1 MNYRDSIKPII
12 DRVMALIGLI
22 VLSPI
27 FLLTIVLLAIANRG
41 QVFFVQPRPGKDE
54 VIFRLVKFKTMNEEK
69 DREGQLLSDAER
81 LTRIGKLVR
90 KTSLDELPQLINILK
105 GEMSFIGP
113 RPLLVE
119 YLPYYNAVEKMRH
132 SVKPG
137 ITGWAQVNGRNLL
150 SWDRKFELDIWYVMN
165 QTCWLDL
172 KIIFKTVLKVFVREG
187 ISAEGH
193 ATMPTFIEFVQNQRN
208 RNEK

>member
-1 MNYRDSIKPII
+1 MSYRNSIKPVI
-12 DRVMALIGLI
+12 DRLMALIGLI
-22 VLSPI
+22 VLSPV
-27 FLLTIVLLAIANRG
+27 FLLTIILIALANRG
-41 QVFFVQPRPGKDE
+41 QVFFVQPRPGKNE
-54 VIFRLVKFKTMNEEK
+54 VIFRLIKFKTMNEKK

-81 LTRIGKLVR
+81 LTPIGKLVR

-119 YLPYYNAVEKMRH
+119 YLPYYNAIEKKRH

-150 SWDRKFELDIWYVMN
+150 SWDRKFELDVWYVEN
-165 QTCWLDL
+165 QTFLLDL
-172 KIIFKTVLKVFVREG
+172 KIIFKTALKVFAREG

-193 ATMPTFIEFVQNQRN
+193 ATMPTFIEFVQNQRIK
-208 RNEK
+208 NEK